1 MGRDTSI
8 FPGFWDGIV
17 VDTKAPAT
25 EPAGAVRVRIFD
37 IHGIAAEVPDTQL
50 PWAWPNFMF
59 AGPNCGLVGVPPIN
73 SIVNVIFKHG
83 LKDYPLWIG
92 GGHRTTPPEIPT
104 DYTSAKAGLDP
115 KGWMWIT
122 PGGYGIVMN
131 EQTKTVEIKTPAPSL
146 SSIKIDLTTKK
157 VEVVSNSSGSQE
169 YKLVLDETTQTAS
182 IITPSGQKVEL
193 NEVSGEVVVS
203 GTTKA
208 VMTAAMMEIGLGAT
222 EAAMLGTL
230 FSQTWMNHG
239 HPYTWAA
246 GGGAG
251 VTGGPVPGAVPP
263 GAPLLTELSVVT
275 KVK

>member
-1 MGRDTSI
+1 LDNNERI
-8 FPGFWDGIV
+8 YPGFWDGIV
-17 VDTKAPAT
+17 VDIKAPAT
-25 EPAGAVRVRIFD
+25 EPPGSIRVRIFD
-37 IHGIAAEVPDTQL
+37 LHGMAAEVPDTQL
-50 PWAWPNFMF
+50 PWALPNFMF
-59 AGPNCGLVGVPPIN
+59 AGPQCGLVGVPPVN

-83 LKDYPLWIG
+83 SKDHPMWIG
-92 GGHRTTPPEIPT
+92 GGHRTTPPEVPT
-104 DYTSAKAGLDP
+104 EYTAAMAGLIP

-122 PGGYGIVMN
+122 PGGYGIVIN
-131 EQTKTVEIKTPAPSL
+131 EQTKVVEIKTPTPSL

-157 VEVVSNSSGSQE
+157 VEVISNSAGSTE

-182 IITPSGQKVEL
+182 IVTPSGQKIEL
-193 NEVSGEVVVS
+193 NEASGEVTVS

-208 VMTAAMMEIGLGAT
+208 ILTAAMMEIGLGAT
-222 EAAMLGTL
+222 EAAVLGTL

-251 VTGGPVPGAVPP
+251 TTGGPVPGAVPP
-263 GAPLLTELSVVT
+263 GAPLLNELSLVT